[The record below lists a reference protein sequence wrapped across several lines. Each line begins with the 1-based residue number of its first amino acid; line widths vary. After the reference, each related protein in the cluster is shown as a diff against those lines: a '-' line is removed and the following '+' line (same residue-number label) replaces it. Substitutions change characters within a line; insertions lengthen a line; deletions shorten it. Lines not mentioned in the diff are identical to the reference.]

1 MSGHRQRRRNTAL
14 AVSGNFESVEL
25 PLFPLN
31 TVLFPGGP
39 LALRIFEPRYLSMVS
54 RCMRG
59 QHGFGVVLIEE
70 GSEAGAANFATTGTR
85 AEIVDWN
92 QGRDGLLALVA
103 EGHERF
109 TVSQS
114 RREADGLYVGRILPL
129 PLERAVPVPERYRP
143 LSRLLARLLEADQA
157 NDDDLEVR
165 LSDATWVGFRLAELL
180 PLAMPTKQ
188 SLLESSDAIGRLEL
202 LMSHADNV
210 ETLVQ

>member
-1 MSGHRQRRRNTAL
+1 V
-14 AVSGNFESVEL
+14 VSVDTEIVEL

-39 LALRIFEPRYLSMVS
+39 LALRIFEPRYLDMVS
-54 RCMRG
+54 QCMRG

-85 AEIVDWN
+85 AEIVDWDR
-92 QGRDGLLALVA
+92 GRDGLLSLMAK
-103 EGHERF
+103 GHERF

-114 RREADGLYVGRILPL
+114 HREADGLYVGRIAPL
-129 PLERAVPVPERYRP
+129 PLERAVPVPERYLR
-143 LSRLLARLLEADQA
+143 LSRLLARLLEGDEPIY
-157 NDDDLEVR
+157 DDLETR

-188 SLLESSDAIGRLEL
+188 SLLESSDAIGRLQSL
-202 LMSHADNV
+202 VPYTDNIPSV
-210 ETLVQ
+210 VK

>member
-1 MSGHRQRRRNTAL
+1 LSGDIGL
-14 AVSGNFESVEL
+14 VEL

-31 TVLFPGGP
+31 AVLFPGGP

-54 RCMRG
+54 QCMRG

-70 GSEAGAANFATTGTR
+70 GSEAGAAKFATTGTR

-92 QGRDGLLALVA
+92 RGRDGLLALVA

-109 TVSQS
+109 TVLQS
-114 RREADGLYVGRILPL
+114 HRQADGLYVGRISPL
-129 PLERAVPVPERYRP
+129 PPERAVPVPERYRR
-143 LSRLLARLLEADQA
+143 LSHLLAKLLEADEVMTY
-157 NDDDLEVR
+157 DDLAMR

-188 SLLESSDAIGRLEL
+188 SLLEATDAIGRLEL

-210 ETLVQ
+210 ETFVQ